1 MNKENATVNPV
12 SSIGSELEQI
22 SDFFKDI
29 LLLDNEISDVDYG
42 EDIIKLRDD
51 TCRLR
56 SRYAA
61 LYGKLLNKSG
71 IKNRFE
77 LFTNMGGD
85 EETIVDMIEGNPLTS
100 QEVCDLLNEY
110 DRNID
115 QLNMEL
121 AMAHQRVG
129 RIKKLVYVKYGDEYI
144 GQI

>member
-77 LFTNMGGD
+77 LFTNMDGD
-85 EETIVDMIEGNPLTS
+85 EETILDMIEGNPLTS

>member
-29 LLLDNEISDVDYG
+29 LLLDNEIPDVDYG

-121 AMAHQRVG
+121 AIAHQRVD

>member
-29 LLLDNEISDVDYG
+29 LLLDNEIPDVDYG